1 LIDPDVM
8 VIIITGFGTL
18 QSAVEAI
25 RQAAFDFI
33 AKPFNVNEV
42 LGIVERAVQRRRFQ
56 IKAKSLLKQSCG
68 INRPSTAPNSNDP
81 SFRDRQDLSPFPAND
96 LDGSNHQTC
105 LEFSKVLSFTLEEK
119 DPYTSGHSERV
130 CYYSDLI
137 SRRISLP
144 PTDRNELQIASYLH
158 DIGKIGISNHF
169 INKKGALKATDWAV
183 IKQHTRKALDLLA
196 PLNLS
201 PSILSYIEHHHE
213 RFDGSGYPEGLKGNQ
228 IPLGARIIA
237 VSDSYDSMTSNR
249 PYRKPFS
256 QEEARKELLKWA
268 GKQFDP
274 KLVSA
279 FLFSLEE
286 RRESVEER
294 SPLKRSSLSH

>member
-1 LIDPDVM
+1 
-8 VIIITGFGTL
+8 L

-25 RQAAFDFI
+25 RHAAFDFI

-42 LGIVERAVQRRRFQ
+42 IGIVERAIERRRFQ
-56 IKAKSLLKQSCG
+56 IKAKSLLKQSFG
-68 INRPSTAPNSNDP
+68 RIPPSSASNSDEP
-81 SFRDRQDLSPFPAND
+81 SLRNGQEFPLLPKD
-96 LDGSNHQTC
+96 FDGSNLQTC

-130 CYYSDLI
+130 CYYSGLI
-137 SRRISLP
+137 SREISLP
-144 PTDRNELQIASYLH
+144 PAERDELQIASYLH
-158 DIGKIGISNHF
+158 DIGKIGISNRF
-169 INKKGALKATDWAV
+169 INKKGGLKATDWAV

-213 RFDGSGYPEGLKGNQ
+213 HFDGRGYPEGLKGNQ

-249 PYRKPFS
+249 PYRKPLS
-256 QEEARKELLKWA
+256 EEEARKELLKWA

-279 FLFSLEE
+279 FLLSLDE
-286 RRESVEER
+286 RRESVQE
-294 SPLKRSSLSH
+294 SAPLKMSSRSH